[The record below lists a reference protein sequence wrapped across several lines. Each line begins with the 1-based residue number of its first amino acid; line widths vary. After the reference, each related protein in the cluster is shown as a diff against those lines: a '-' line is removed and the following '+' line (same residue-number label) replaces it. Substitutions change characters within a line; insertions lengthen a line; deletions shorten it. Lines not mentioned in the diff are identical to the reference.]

1 MKHEVNSQKPEA
13 AIPKENLNTLGWDS
27 YFDGQLLSEDT
38 PHLFGRIIGTRK
50 NSWLVHSEG
59 AELLATL
66 SGRFRHNPDNPFPA
80 VGYWVL
86 LNESTIIK
94 VLQRKNCLSRAASG
108 MRGKQESLA
117 STEQTIAANLDMVF
131 IVCGLDRD
139 FNLRRVERY
148 LTLVYNSG
156 INPAILLTKADLHE
170 DPEEYLQAVK
180 DIAFGVPMYLI
191 AENNLNSLDQLAAH
205 LAPGKTVALIG
216 SSGAGKSTLINRLS
230 GKELRSTGS
239 VGERVGKGKHTTTSR
254 DLIMLPSRAMIIDNP
269 GIREVGFSSGQ
280 TADESVFPEIEAL
293 AHQCRFGDCSH
304 LHEPHCA
311 VQKAIADSTLSQER
325 LQSYLKIQNELSYLS
340 QRENLGASRT
350 ERERWKGV
358 SQKIK
363 TLKKRR

>member
-1 MKHEVNSQKPEA
+1 MKHEVNCPTHEA
-13 AIPKENLNTLGWDS
+13 AIAKDNLKTLGWDS
-27 YFDGQLLSEDT
+27 HFDRQLPPQNTTHS
-38 PHLFGRIIGTRK
+38 FGRIIGTRK
-50 NSWLVHSEG
+50 NSWLAHSQG
-59 AELLATL
+59 AELLTTL
-66 SGRFRHNPDNPFPA
+66 SGRFRHNPDNPYPA
-80 VGYWVL
+80 VGDWVL

-94 VLQRKNCLSRAASG
+94 VLQRKNFLSRAASG
-108 MRGKQESLA
+108 MRGKESLA
-117 STEQTIAANLDMVF
+117 GSDQTIAANLDMVF

-139 FNLRRVERY
+139 FNPRRVERY

-170 DPEEYLQAVK
+170 EPADYLQAVE
-180 DIAFGVPMYLI
+180 DIAFGVPTYLI
-191 AENNLNSLDQLAAH
+191 AENNLESLDQLAPH
-205 LAPGKTVALIG
+205 LAPGNTVALIG
-216 SSGAGKSTLINRLS
+216 SSGAGKSTLINRLA
-230 GKELRSTGS
+230 GEDLRSTGS

-254 DLIMLPSRAMIIDNP
+254 DLILLPSGAMIIDNP

-280 TADESVFPEIEAL
+280 TAEETVFPEIEAL
-293 AHQCRFGDCSH
+293 AHQCRFCDCGH

-311 VQKAIADSTLSQER
+311 VQKAIADGTLSPER

-340 QRENLGASRT
+340 QRESLGASRT